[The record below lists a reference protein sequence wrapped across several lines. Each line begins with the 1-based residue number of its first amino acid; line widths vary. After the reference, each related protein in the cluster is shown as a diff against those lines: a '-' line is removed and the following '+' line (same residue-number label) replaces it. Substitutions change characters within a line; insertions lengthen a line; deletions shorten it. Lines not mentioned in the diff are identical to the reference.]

1 MSGNNV
7 FDGLFSSPERDIAAS
22 HGNPVFIYHVDDDKI
37 AKSRDLDARF
47 QEVYAFLHN
56 ELDTADVEE
65 IADRVMWDNNSD
77 IEVLRRNRRNFR
89 PVIFSSP
96 SVL

>member
-1 MSGNNV
+1 GTYEKTVPIIKPGEFVMSGNNV

-56 ELDTADVEE
+56 ELDTADVEG
-65 IADRVMWDNNSD
+65 V
-77 IEVLRRNRRNFR
+77 
-89 PVIFSSP
+89 
-96 SVL
+96 